1 MGATRYNRHR
11 MSSDMAAYTRLMAQD
26 NGAQLHRLCQQ
37 LARAMGEEVTQRQRQ
52 VLTLYYDQGLTM
64 EQIGRELGVDRRP
77 SPGPS
82 SGERPACAA
91 ACAMAAPACCGRAC
105 PASGKK
111 IFAGPLT
118 SGAPGEDNTENKKG
132 R

>member
-64 EQIGRELGVDRRP
+64 EQIGRELGVDRTTVSRTIKRGEARLRRCLRYG
-77 SPGPS
+77 SAS
-82 SGERPACAA
+82 LLRESLVSQREENFCRTIDKRRSG
-91 ACAMAAPACCGRAC
+91 GR
-105 PASGKK
+105 
-111 IFAGPLT
+111 
-118 SGAPGEDNTENKKG
+118 
-132 R
+132 